1 MIYDELSLD
10 YLHHEFQGAA
20 LLAFLVEDMCSVLEE
35 ELIWF
40 EVDDTIVE
48 CF

>member
-1 MIYDELSLD
+1 MIYYELSFY

-40 EVDDTIVE
+40 EIDDSIVE